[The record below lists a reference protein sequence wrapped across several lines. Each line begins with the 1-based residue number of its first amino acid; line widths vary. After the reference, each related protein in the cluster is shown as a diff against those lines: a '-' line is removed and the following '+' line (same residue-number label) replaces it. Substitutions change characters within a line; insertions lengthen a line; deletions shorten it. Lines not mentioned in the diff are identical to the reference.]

1 MKKFT
6 ICISENRE
14 YENKNRLCK
23 VLNMLELIYNITTI
37 NNIIIYDIEY
47 VLDFHK
53 TMVLDWL
60 KQNNIN
66 YFM

>member
-14 YENKNRLCK
+14 YENKKRLCK

-37 NNIIIYDIEY
+37 NNIIIYDIKY

-60 KQNNIN
+60 KQNNID

>member
-1 MKKFT
+1 MKKFK